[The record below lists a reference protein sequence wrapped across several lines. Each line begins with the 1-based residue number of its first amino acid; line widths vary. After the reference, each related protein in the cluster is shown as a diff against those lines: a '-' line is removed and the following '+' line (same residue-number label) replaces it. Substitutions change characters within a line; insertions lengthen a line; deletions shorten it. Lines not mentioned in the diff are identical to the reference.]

1 MTMMEDLKRTCLYD
15 SHVALGA
22 QMSPFGGFMMPI
34 QYTSITEEHNAVRHS
49 SGMFDVSHMGEI
61 LIEGPDAE
69 RFTGY
74 IFTND
79 VRDMEDGKILYGMML
94 YPDGGTVDDL
104 LVYRMASDRFL
115 LVVNASNIGK
125 DYDWICSNIE
135 GHDVSVKNIS
145 EEWAEI
151 ALQGPDAETVMSEV
165 LGLDLGDLIFY
176 TFRTFIYN
184 KSDMIVSRTGYTGE
198 DGFEI
203 YASPEAIAD
212 IWGKF
217 LAAGVV
223 PCGLGCRDTLR
234 FEVGLPLY
242 GHELSEKI
250 SPVMA
255 GLGMFVKTDKGEFV
269 GRDAIVKQKSE
280 GVSRKVIGIELADKA
295 VPRAGYP
302 VEADGDVIGEV
313 TTGYQSI
320 STGKSVCMALV
331 DREHTALGTGVEV
344 RIRKRT
350 FPGTVCKKR
359 FYNTSYKK

>member
-1 MTMMEDLKRTCLYD
+1 
-15 SHVALGA
+15 
-22 QMSPFGGFMMPI
+22 
-34 QYTSITEEHNAVRHS
+34 
-49 SGMFDVSHMGEI
+49 
-61 LIEGPDAE
+61 
-69 RFTGY
+69 
-74 IFTND
+74 
-79 VRDMEDGKILYGMML
+79 
-94 YPDGGTVDDL
+94 
-104 LVYRMASDRFL
+104 
-115 LVVNASNIGK
+115 
-125 DYDWICSNIE
+125 
-135 GHDVSVKNIS
+135 
-145 EEWAEI
+145 
-151 ALQGPDAETVMSEV
+151 
-165 LGLDLGDLIFY
+165 
-176 TFRTFIYN
+176 
-184 KSDMIVSRTGYTGE
+184 MIVSRTGYTGE